1 MKKIVL
7 LISILI
13 ISCSEED
20 KSCETFLEC
29 LDGTYWSSENNLS
42 AWRFF
47 NDKNG
52 VYMDVHINNGGCY
65 LYEDNNM
72 VGAAFKF
79 QTKENLSEEYAGS
92 NWLYTIVNDSLIE
105 KTMAAGGNTYYFIKR
120 DKAHFNQI
128 LDLGSCN

>member
-7 LISILI
+7 FISILI
-13 ISCSEED
+13 ISCSGDD

-52 VYMDVHINNGGCY
+52 VYM
-65 LYEDNNM
+65 L
-72 VGAAFKF
+72 
-79 QTKENLSEEYAGS
+79 
-92 NWLYTIVNDSLIE
+92 SLIH
-105 KTMAAGGNTYYFIKR
+105 I
-120 DKAHFNQI
+120 
-128 LDLGSCN
+128 